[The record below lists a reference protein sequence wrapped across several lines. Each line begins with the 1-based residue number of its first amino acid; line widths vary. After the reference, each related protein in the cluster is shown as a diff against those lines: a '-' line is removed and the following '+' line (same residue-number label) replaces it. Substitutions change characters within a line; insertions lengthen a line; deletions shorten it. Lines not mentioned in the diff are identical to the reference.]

1 MKQREGFSS
10 GLTVFLVTLSSAVGL
25 GNIWLFPYLT
35 GSNGGAAFIL
45 IYLSCI
51 AIVGLPVM
59 LCEFFMGRRTK
70 KNIIGA
76 VTTLSN
82 KKAFK
87 SIGYLGMASTAMI
100 AFFYAVVAGWVY
112 SYVLKSITGTFKGV
126 NNTEVKEIFTSHTTS
141 IFPPVIWI
149 LIVLTVVAIIL
160 ISGVKKGI
168 EKVAKVLMPILLILL
183 VICAVKSLT
192 LSGAKEGINFLIKPD
207 FSKVNMAVVVS
218 ALGLSFFKLS
228 LGMGTMTTYASYYT
242 KDSNLYGNAAKVI
255 ISDTLV
261 SLLAGLAIFP
271 AVFSFGL
278 DPSSGPSLL
287 FETIPLIFSKI
298 PGGSILIVA
307 FFLTAAFAS
316 TMALISMIEVLVAY
330 FTEEKKMDRTKAV
343 IAIVS
348 VVFIVSAITSM
359 TVSGGVL
366 SKYPLFDTFD
376 KLTSSILLPLGGLI
390 IAIFIGWFVNKKD
403 FLDELSN
410 EGALKQN
417 VTAAKVSHIIIKFV
431 TPILLI
437 IVFLSS
443 IGVI

>member
-10 GLTVFLVTLSSAVGL
+10 GLAVFLVTLSSAVGL

-45 IYLSCI
+45 IYLLCI

-70 KNIIGA
+70 KNVMGA
-76 VTTLSN
+76 VTTLSD

-87 SIGYLGMASTAMI
+87 SIGYLGMISTAMI
-100 AFFYAVVAGWVY
+100 AFFYAVVSGWVY
-112 SYVLKSITGTFKGV
+112 SYVFKSIKGIFKDV
-126 NNTEVKEIFTSHTTS
+126 TTEGVKEIFTSHTTA
-141 IFPPVIWI
+141 IFPPAMWVFV
-149 LIVLTVVAIIL
+149 VLVVVSVIL

-168 EKVAKVLMPILLILL
+168 EKVTKVLMPILLILL
-183 VICAVKSLT
+183 VICTIKSLT
-192 LSGAKEGINFLIKPD
+192 LPGAKEGIEFLFKPD
-207 FSKVNMAVVVS
+207 FSKVNMAVIVS

-228 LGMGTMTTYASYYT
+228 LGMGTMATYASYYT

-298 PGGSILIVA
+298 SLYSFISISL
-307 FFLTAAFAS
+307 
-316 TMALISMIEVLVAY
+316 
-330 FTEEKKMDRTKAV
+330 
-343 IAIVS
+343 
-348 VVFIVSAITSM
+348 
-359 TVSGGVL
+359 
-366 SKYPLFDTFD
+366 
-376 KLTSSILLPLGGLI
+376 
-390 IAIFIGWFVNKKD
+390 
-403 FLDELSN
+403 
-410 EGALKQN
+410 
-417 VTAAKVSHIIIKFV
+417 
-431 TPILLI
+431 
-437 IVFLSS
+437 
-443 IGVI
+443 

>member
-1 MKQREGFSS
+1 MNQREGFSS
-10 GLTVFLVTLSSAVGL
+10 GLAVFLVTLSSAVGL

-45 IYLSCI
+45 IYLLCI

-70 KNIIGA
+70 KNVMGA
-76 VTTLSN
+76 VTTLSD

-87 SIGYLGMASTAMI
+87 SIGYLGMISTAMI
-100 AFFYAVVAGWVY
+100 AFFYAVVSGWVY
-112 SYVLKSITGTFKGV
+112 SYVFKSIKGIFKDV
-126 NNTEVKEIFTSHTTS
+126 TTEGVKEIFTSHTTA
-141 IFPPVIWI
+141 IFPPAMWVFV
-149 LIVLTVVAIIL
+149 VLVVVSVIL

-168 EKVAKVLMPILLILL
+168 EKVTKVLMPILLILL
-183 VICAVKSLT
+183 VICTIKSLT
-192 LSGAKEGINFLIKPD
+192 LPGAKEGIEFLFKPD
-207 FSKVNMAVVVS
+207 FSKVNMAVIVS

-228 LGMGTMTTYASYYT
+228 LGMGTMATYASYYT

-298 PGGSILIVA
+298 PGGSVLIVA

-316 TMALISMIEVLVAY
+316 TMAIISMMEVLVAY
-330 FTEEKKMDRTKAV
+330 FTEEKNMDRTKAV
-343 IAIVS
+343 IMITS
-348 VVFIVSAITSM
+348 ITFIVSAITSM

-366 SKYPLFDTFD
+366 NQYPLFDLFD
-376 KLTSSILLPLGGLI
+376 KITSSIFLPLGGLL
-390 IAIFIGWFVNKKD
+390 IAIFIGWFINKKD
-403 FLDELSN
+403 FLDEMSN
-410 EGALKQN
+410 GGTLN
-417 VTAAKVSHIIIKFV
+417 NTLAAGISYAIIKFV